1 LGNEVD
7 EIKQNYDFDSFIIEN
22 KLVGVKNEET

>member
-1 LGNEVD
+1 LENEVD

-22 KLVGVKNEET
+22 KLVGAKNEET